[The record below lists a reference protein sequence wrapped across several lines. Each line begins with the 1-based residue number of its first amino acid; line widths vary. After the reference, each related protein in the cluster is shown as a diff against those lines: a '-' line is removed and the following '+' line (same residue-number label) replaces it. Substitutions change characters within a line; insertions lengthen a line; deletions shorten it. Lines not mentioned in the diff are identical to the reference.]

1 MLTYRCVH
9 CGRALGLFPQ
19 DVDPDCPD
27 HPQGV
32 VEVFE
37 DADPDTQ

>member
-1 MLTYRCVH
+1 MTYRCTH
-9 CGRALGLFPQ
+9 CGRAMGLFPQ

-27 HPQGV
+27 HLDGA
-32 VEVFE
+32 VEVFQ